1 MKLPHLLFLLIVG
14 VALLALTMAPVH
26 FVNSTSVPAA
36 ASARRIHQP
45 TQALFFEQ
53 NVGQMD
59 RSVQFIAHGS
69 QYDLLLSDSGM
80 AFKPKEGVG
89 GAGQQPVDDGTVALS
104 FGGGSGASKAE
115 GSERQPAVMNYYVG
129 TDRSRW
135 YSGVPT
141 FAQVRYKNVFSGIDL
156 LFHEKDGG
164 VEFDFQVAP
173 GSDPQQ
179 IRLKLDGPYA
189 FSGGDLLVG
198 EQAWMRIQKP
208 RAYQIFDGHQ
218 REVSTNYVVTNGELR
233 VGVGEYDRSR
243 SLIIDPSVRY
253 QGFVPGTGTLGFSI
267 VAAAADA
274 AGNAYLVGF
283 ATPGANKIFNC
294 AITKF
299 SSTGTIVYQTIYG
312 PIGLGN
318 CNAIAADAQG
328 NAYIT
333 GLAIGTVP
341 TTPGVVEPTCPGTN
355 DAFAAKF
362 NTSGK
367 LVYGTCVGGSAQD
380 SGAGIAV
387 DANGN
392 AYLTGT
398 TTSNDFPLVNPFQSS
413 LSGPSDAFVSVL
425 NPSASAFVY
434 STYLGGSSNDQGSGV
449 AVDSTGE
456 AYITGFTQSTD
467 FPLKN
472 PLLPSCTNPCN
483 IQFLTKFDS
492 TGSSLV
498 YSTYLNLAGS
508 SNPAIALDQ
517 AGDAFVG
524 AGQSIISVS
533 PSDTL
538 NFQGTIP
545 IYLVPP
551 TTCGVGV
558 DAAGNAYLG
567 CNASIDPK
575 YINDNPM
582 QGTGSSFV
590 VSFTNSGAM
599 NYATDVDGVVTGV
612 AGAEAGNVY
621 LAGTFGNGGGPYFS
635 VNMNQG
641 ASNAFIAK
649 IQAQGAPALAYYPP
663 WLAFGYQQI
672 GVTSQP
678 QTVAFENLT
687 SSGTLDLNSIVVS
700 GPGFATGMSTCGST
714 LPPVAAVTC
723 TYSVT
728 FTPQDANPANGAIT
742 ITDNSLGSPHVIPL
756 SGQGATPVAT
766 LNPTSLSF
774 PDTIVGQSS
783 SAMAVTMTNTGHAT
797 LTISHISISGDF
809 NESNTC
815 GASLSA
821 GQNCSINVTFTPTA
835 LGTRNGAVTI
845 ADNAS
850 NSPQMIPLSGTGIS
864 GSLNLGPAPGGSTSA
879 TVQAGQPAGY
889 QLSIGGAGLSG
900 TASLSCTGAP
910 TGAACS
916 VPSSMNINAS
926 TATPFSV
933 SVTTTSRI
941 MSMLHPG
948 NPRSRWLWAT
958 SLFCLVILPIGRRKK
973 QLVFI
978 GRGLP
983 ILLLLLICSCGG
995 SGSSSGSTTNPNGTP
1010 AGTYQLTVAAK
1021 SGSVSQ
1027 SIMLTLKVE

>member
-26 FVNSTSVPAA
+26 FGNSTSVPAA
-36 ASARRIHQP
+36 ASVRRIHQP
-45 TQALFFEQ
+45 AQALFFEQ

-59 RSVQFIAHGS
+59 RGVEFIAHGA
-69 QYDLLLSDSGM
+69 QYDLLLSGSGM
-80 AFKPKEGVG
+80 VFKPKEGVG
-89 GAGQQPVDDGTVALS
+89 GTGQQTINDGTVALS
-104 FGGGSGASKAE
+104 FGSGVSKAE

-135 YSGVPT
+135 QSGVPT
-141 FAQVRYKNVFSGIDL
+141 FAQVQYKNVFSGIDL
-156 LFHEKDGG
+156 LFHDKDGG
-164 VEFDFQVAP
+164 VEFDFEVAP

-198 EQAWMRIQKP
+198 EQGWMRIQKP
-208 RAYQIFDGHQ
+208 RAYQMFDGHQ
-218 REVSTNYVVTNGELR
+218 REVNTNYVVKNGELK

-243 SLIIDPSVRY
+243 SLIIDPSVLY

-283 ATPGANKIFNC
+283 ATPGTNKIFNC

-299 SSTGTIVYQTIYG
+299 SSAGTIVYQTIYG

-333 GLAIGTVP
+333 GLAIGAIP
-341 TTPGVVEPTCPGTN
+341 TTPGVVEPTCPGAN

-367 LVYGTCVGGSAQD
+367 LVYATCVGGSAQD

-387 DANGN
+387 DGNGN

-425 NPSASAFVY
+425 NPNASAFVY
-434 STYLGGSSNDQGSGV
+434 STYLGGSSTDQGFGI

-456 AYITGFTQSTD
+456 AYVTGSTSSTN
-467 FPLKN
+467 FPLNN
-472 PLLPSCTNPCN
+472 PLVSSCIGSCP
-483 IQFLTKFDS
+483 FLTKFDS
-492 TGSSLV
+492 AGSSLV
-498 YSTYLNLAGS
+498 YSTYLDFLNEE
-508 SNPAIALDQ
+508 PAIALDQ
-517 AGDAFVG
+517 SGNAFVG
-524 AGQSIISVS
+524 VGAWITSVS
-533 PSDTL
+533 PSGTL
-538 NFQGTIP
+538 NFSEGFPITEEPGT
-545 IYLVPP
+545 V
-551 TTCGVGV
+551 GVGV
-558 DAAGNAYLG
+558 DTAGNVYLAGGNGALAAY
-567 CNASIDPK
+567 
-575 YINDNPM
+575 DNPM
-582 QGTGSSFV
+582 QETGNSFV
-590 VSFTNSGAM
+590 GSLTNSGSLI
-599 NYATDVDGVVTGV
+599 YSTPVDGVVTGV

-635 VNMNQG
+635 VNTNQG

-687 SSGTLDLNSIVVS
+687 SSGTLALNSIVVS
-700 GPGFATGMSTCGST
+700 GPGFAPGMSTCGAT
-714 LPPVAAVTC
+714 LAPAGLGGGTC

-728 FTPQDANPANGAIT
+728 FTPQNANPANGAIT

-766 LNPTSLSF
+766 LNPTTLSF

-809 NESNTC
+809 SESNTC

-850 NSPQMIPLSGTGIS
+850 NSPQIIPLSGTGIS

-900 TASLSCTGAP
+900 TASLSCSGAP

-926 TATPFSV
+926 TATPFNV
-933 SVTTTSRI
+933 SVTTTSRT

-948 NPRSRWLWAT
+948 NLRSRWLWAT
-958 SLFCLVILPIGRRKK
+958 SLLCLVILPIGRGKK

-995 SGSSSGSTTNPNGTP
+995 SSTPASNANGTP
-1010 AGTYQLTVAAK
+1010 AGMYQLTVAAK

>member
-1 MKLPHLLFLLIVG
+1 MKLSQLLFLLIVG
-14 VALLALTMAPVH
+14 VALLALTMAPVD
-26 FVNSTSVPAA
+26 FGNSTSVPIA

-53 NVGQMD
+53 NIGQMD
-59 RSVQFIAHGS
+59 RSVEFIAHGA
-69 QYDLLLSDSGM
+69 QYDLLLSGSAM
-80 AFKPKEGVG
+80 VFKPKEGVG
-89 GAGQQPVDDGTVALS
+89 GAGQQPINDGTVALS
-104 FGGGSGASKAE
+104 FGGGASKAE

-129 TDRSRW
+129 TDPSRW

-141 FAQVRYKNVFSGIDL
+141 FARVRYKNVFSGIDL

-173 GSDPQQ
+173 GSDPQR
-179 IRLKLDGPYA
+179 IRLKLDGPYT

-198 EQAWMRIQKP
+198 EQGWMRIQKP
-208 RAYQIFDGHQ
+208 RAYQILDGQ
-218 REVSTNYVVTNGELR
+218 LRAVSTNFVVKNGELS

-243 SLIIDPSVRY
+243 SLIIDPSVLY

-299 SSTGTIVYQTIYG
+299 SSTGAIAYQTIYG

-318 CNAIAADAQG
+318 CNAIAADTQG

-333 GLAIGTVP
+333 GLAIGKIP

-362 NTSGK
+362 NTSGQ

-398 TTSNDFPLVNPFQSS
+398 TTSNDFPLVNPFQSTLNGS
-413 LSGPSDAFVSVL
+413 SDAFVAVL
-425 NPSASAFVY
+425 NPTATAFVY
-434 STYLGGSSNDQGSGV
+434 STYLGGSSTDQGFGI

-456 AYITGFTQSTD
+456 VLVTGYTNSTD

-472 PLLPSCTNPCN
+472 PLLSSCGNPCN
-483 IQFLTKFDS
+483 SPFLTRFDS
-492 TGSSLV
+492 AGSSLV
-498 YSTYLNLAGS
+498 YSTYFDIQRTTSLG
-508 SNPAIALDQ
+508 IAVDQ
-517 AGDAFVG
+517 ASDAFVG
-524 AGQSIISVS
+524 AGQEMISVS
-533 PSDTL
+533 PSGTL
-538 NFQGTIP
+538 NFDAVLP
-545 IYLVPP
+545 ISIAA
-551 TTCGVGV
+551 TGGGVGV
-558 DAAGNAYLG
+558 DAAGNAYLA
-567 CNASIDPK
+567 ASGVLLDP
-575 YINDNPM
+575 DNPM
-582 QGTGSSFV
+582 QPNSSSFV
-590 VSFTNSGAM
+590 GSFTNSGTLI
-599 NYATDVDGVVTGV
+599 YSTPVDGVVTGV
-612 AGAEAGNVY
+612 AGAESGNVY
-621 LAGTFGNGGGPYFS
+621 LAGSMANGGSYFS
-635 VNMNQG
+635 VNMNQPP
-641 ASNAFIAK
+641 SQAFIAK
-649 IQAQGAPALAYYPP
+649 ITSQQNPALAHMPP
-663 WLAFGYQQI
+663 SLAFGYQQI
-672 GVTSQP
+672 GITSQP
-678 QTVAFENLT
+678 LTLTLKNLT
-687 SSGTLDLNSIVVS
+687 SSGTLDFNSIEVS
-700 GPGFATGMSTCGST
+700 GPGFAPGMSTCGAT
-714 LPPVAAVTC
+714 LAPAGLGGGTC

-728 FTPQDANPANGAIT
+728 FTPVNGNPATGAIT
-742 ITDNSLGSPHVIPL
+742 ITDNSLGSPHVIQL
-756 SGQGATPVAT
+756 TGQGATPVVT
-766 LNPTSLSF
+766 LDPTSLSF
-774 PDTIVGQSS
+774 PDTIVGQSN
-783 SAMAVTMTNTGHAT
+783 SAMIVKMTNTGHAT
-797 LTISHISISGDF
+797 LSISRISISGDF
-809 NESNTC
+809 SETNTC

-821 GQNCSINVTFTPTA
+821 GQNCSISVIFTPTA
-835 LGTRNGAVTI
+835 LGARSGAVTI

-850 NSPQMIPLSGTGIS
+850 NSPQTIPLSGTGIS

-889 QLSIGGAGLSG
+889 QLSIGGVGLSG

-910 TGAACS
+910 TGATCS

-926 TATPFSV
+926 TATPFNV
-933 SVTTTSRI
+933 SVTTTSRT
-941 MSMLHPG
+941 MSMMHPG
-948 NPRSRWLWAT
+948 KLRSRWLWAT
-958 SLFCLVILPIGRRKK
+958 SLLCLVILPIGRRRK
-973 QLVFI
+973 QFVFI
-978 GRGLP
+978 GRGMP
-983 ILLLLLICSCGG
+983 ILLLLLICSCGGG

>member
-1 MKLPHLLFLLIVG
+1 VL
-14 VALLALTMAPVH
+14 
-26 FVNSTSVPAA
+26 
-36 ASARRIHQP
+36 
-45 TQALFFEQ
+45 
-53 NVGQMD
+53 
-59 RSVQFIAHGS
+59 
-69 QYDLLLSDSGM
+69 
-80 AFKPKEGVG
+80 
-89 GAGQQPVDDGTVALS
+89 
-104 FGGGSGASKAE
+104 
-115 GSERQPAVMNYYVG
+115 
-129 TDRSRW
+129 
-135 YSGVPT
+135 
-141 FAQVRYKNVFSGIDL
+141 
-156 LFHEKDGG
+156 
-164 VEFDFQVAP
+164 
-173 GSDPQQ
+173 
-179 IRLKLDGPYA
+179 
-189 FSGGDLLVG
+189 
-198 EQAWMRIQKP
+198 
-208 RAYQIFDGHQ
+208 
-218 REVSTNYVVTNGELR
+218 
-233 VGVGEYDRSR
+233 
-243 SLIIDPSVRY
+243 Y

-283 ATPGANKIFNC
+283 ATPGTNKIFNC

-299 SSTGTIVYQTIYG
+299 SSAGTIVYQTIYG

-333 GLAIGTVP
+333 GLAIGAIP
-341 TTPGVVEPTCPGTN
+341 TTPGVVEPTCPGAN

-367 LVYGTCVGGSAQD
+367 LVYATCVGGSAQD

-387 DANGN
+387 DGNGN

-425 NPSASAFVY
+425 NPNASAFVY
-434 STYLGGSSNDQGSGV
+434 STYLGGSSTDQGFGI

-456 AYITGFTQSTD
+456 AYVTGSTSSTN
-467 FPLKN
+467 FPLNN
-472 PLLPSCTNPCN
+472 PLVSSCIGSCP
-483 IQFLTKFDS
+483 FLTKFDS
-492 TGSSLV
+492 AGSSLV
-498 YSTYLNLAGS
+498 YSTYLDFLNEE
-508 SNPAIALDQ
+508 PAIALDQ
-517 AGDAFVG
+517 SGNAFVG
-524 AGQSIISVS
+524 VGAWITSVS
-533 PSDTL
+533 PSGTL
-538 NFQGTIP
+538 NFSEGFPITEEPGT
-545 IYLVPP
+545 V
-551 TTCGVGV
+551 GVGV
-558 DAAGNAYLG
+558 DTAGNVYLAGGNGALAAY
-567 CNASIDPK
+567 
-575 YINDNPM
+575 DNPM
-582 QGTGSSFV
+582 QETGNSFV
-590 VSFTNSGAM
+590 GSLTNSGSLI
-599 NYATDVDGVVTGV
+599 YSTPVDGVVTGV

-635 VNMNQG
+635 VNTNQG

-687 SSGTLDLNSIVVS
+687 SSGTLALNSIVVS
-700 GPGFATGMSTCGST
+700 GPGFAPGMSTCGAT
-714 LPPVAAVTC
+714 LAPAGLGGGTC

-728 FTPQDANPANGAIT
+728 FTPQNANPANGAIT

-766 LNPTSLSF
+766 LNPTTLSF

-809 NESNTC
+809 SESNTC

-850 NSPQMIPLSGTGIS
+850 NSPQIIPLSGTGIS

-900 TASLSCTGAP
+900 TASLSCSGAP

-926 TATPFSV
+926 TATPFNV
-933 SVTTTSRI
+933 SVTTTSRT

-948 NPRSRWLWAT
+948 NLRSRWLWAT
-958 SLFCLVILPIGRRKK
+958 SLLCLVILPIGRGKK

-995 SGSSSGSTTNPNGTP
+995 SSTPASNANGTP
-1010 AGTYQLTVAAK
+1010 AGMYQLTVAAK